1 MKVHFRASIKAIL
14 GFAIIFIIVTAAF
27 AQEKNESPVLLKEN
41 RIPLI
46 VVKGNHYEVGYQI
59 GKKLKDYL
67 HETMKIEK
75 EWVKEDSEM
84 SWEDVRAQAKL
95 FLSYSEVHV
104 PEYIEEIKGIAE
116 GAGIDFIDLF
126 SEVCEEIYYKN
137 FLKRGCSDLI
147 ASNDVTMDGSVL
159 VAHNNDT
166 SPQWEQHAVAIH
178 YQVEGEPEFI
188 AVGYGGLAISI
199 GYNAAGISLTGNELS
214 MNDMQPGVPRMLLVR
229 KILAARNL
237 TEAINA
243 SLLRPRASNYN
254 MVITDSSGEIYS
266 IEGSATDYEALYGLE
281 GYLVHTNHYLA
292 QRMRKY
298 ELDPYDITTSMV
310 RYNRA
315 NRLMRNNR
323 GKITIDMIKE
333 FLSDHTNYPGSLC
346 RHGKEVKT
354 TFSVIINLSNL
365 QMLLARGNP
374 CSNPFYEYQLERK
387 EKRK

>member
-1 MKVHFRASIKAIL
+1 MRANNKIKTIL
-14 GFAIIFIIVTAAF
+14 GLVFIFALLTAAM
-27 AQEKNESPVLLKEN
+27 AQENKGKTVSKDNK
-41 RIPLI
+41 IPLI

-59 GKKLKDYL
+59 GEKLKDYL
-67 HETMKIEK
+67 HQTIKIEK
-75 EWVKEDSEM
+75 EEVEKDAEM
-84 SWEDVRAQAKL
+84 SWEDIRAQAKL
-95 FLSYSEVHV
+95 FLSYSEVQV
-104 PEYIEEIKGIAE
+104 PEYVDEIKGMAE

-126 SEVCEEIYYKN
+126 SEACEEIYAKN

-147 ASNDVTMDGSVL
+147 ASNDVTADGSIL

-166 SPQWEQHAVAIH
+166 SPQWENQAVAIH
-178 YQVEGEPEFI
+178 YKVEGEPEFI
-188 AVGYGGLAISI
+188 AVGYGGLGISI

-214 MNDMQPGVPRMLLVR
+214 MNDMQPGVPRLLLVR

-266 IEGSATDYEALYGLE
+266 VEGSATDYEALYGLE

-292 QRMRKY
+292 PRMRKY

-315 NRLMRNNR
+315 NRLMRNNKGR
-323 GKITIDMIKE
+323 ITIDMLKK
-333 FLSDHTNYPGSLC
+333 FLSDHTNYPGSIC
-346 RHGKEVKT
+346 RHGKEIKT

-365 QMLLARGNP
+365 KMLLARGNP
-374 CSNPFYEYQLERK
+374 CSNPFYEYQLER
-387 EKRK
+387 EKREEE

>member
-1 MKVHFRASIKAIL
+1 MRVNNKIKTIL
-14 GFAIIFIIVTAAF
+14 GLVFIFALLTTAS
-27 AQEKNESPVLLKEN
+27 AQENKGKAVIKDNK
-41 RIPLI
+41 IPLI

-59 GKKLKDYL
+59 GEKLKDYL
-67 HETMKIEK
+67 HQTIKIEK
-75 EWVKEDSEM
+75 EDVEKDADM
-84 SWEDVRAQAKL
+84 SWEDIRAQAKL
-95 FLSYSEVHV
+95 FLTYSEVQV
-104 PEYIEEIKGIAE
+104 PEYVEEIKGMAE

-126 SEVCEEIYYKN
+126 SEACEEIYAKN

-147 ASNDVTMDGSVL
+147 ASDDVTMDGSVL
-159 VAHNNDT
+159 AAHNNDT
-166 SPQWEQHAVAIH
+166 SPQWEKYAVAIH

-188 AVGYGGLAISI
+188 AVGYGGLSISI

-214 MNDMQPGVPRMLLVR
+214 MNDMQPGVPRLLLVR

-292 QRMRKY
+292 PRMRKY

-315 NRLMRNNR
+315 NRLMRNNK
-323 GKITIDMIKE
+323 GKITIDMLKK
-333 FLSDHTNYPGSLC
+333 FLSDHTNYPGSIC
-346 RHGKEVKT
+346 RHGKEIKT

-365 QMLLARGNP
+365 KMLLARGNP
-374 CSNPFYEYQLERK
+374 CSNPFYEYQLER
-387 EKRK
+387 EKRAEE

>member
-1 MKVHFRASIKAIL
+1 MKVNYRANIKAIL
-14 GFAIIFIIVTAAF
+14 GLAIIFIIVTAAF
-27 AQEKNESPVLLKEN
+27 SQEKNERTVLKEN

-59 GKKLKDYL
+59 GEKLKDYL
-67 HETMKIEK
+67 HETIKIEK
-75 EWVKEDSEM
+75 EWVEKDSEM
-84 SWEDVRAQAKL
+84 SWEDVRGQAKL
-95 FLSYSEVHV
+95 FLIYSEVHV
-104 PEYIEEIKGIAE
+104 PEYVEEIKGMAE

-126 SEVCEEIYYKN
+126 SEACEEIYYKD
-137 FLKRGCSDLI
+137 FLERGCSDLI
-147 ASNDVTMDGSVL
+147 ASNDVTVDGSVL

-166 SPQWEQHAVAIH
+166 SPQWEKYAVAIH

-243 SLLRPRASNYN
+243 SLLHPRASNYN
-254 MVITDSSGEIYS
+254 MVITDASGEIYS
-266 IEGSATDYEALYGLE
+266 IEGSATDYEALYGIE

-315 NRLMRNNR
+315 NRLMRNNK
-323 GKITIDMIKE
+323 GKITIDMLKE

-374 CSNPFYEYQLERK
+374 CSNSFYEYQIERK